1 MISSA
6 YSNIVMASFKKKPIT
21 VNDYYPLKHTYNVC
35 KHIIVMHVHHMYML
49 HACGHLVH
57 EGSEGGKD
65 VCLQCERLVDLQ
77 EREESGEV
85 LHHQQV
91 VPLLST
97 ELRLGG
103 GGGEGP
109 CKCTCVVKVVTHTA

>member
-1 MISSA
+1 M
-6 YSNIVMASFKKKPIT
+6 
-21 VNDYYPLKHTYNVC
+21 
-35 KHIIVMHVHHMYML
+35 
-49 HACGHLVH
+49 H
-57 EGSEGGKD
+57 EGSERSKD

-97 ELRLGG
+97 EFRLGG
-103 GGGEGP
+103 GPMQMYMRGKGRH
-109 CKCTCVVKVVTHTA
+109 THGITF